1 MTVAEVPSVVLE
13 VAAPGGALRV
23 RLLADDPLARA
34 AVAPILREAGAEVT
48 HVDDEDADLDL
59 VVGDVDAEPGFVS
72 LVADAEAARTAR
84 AAGALGLLSRDVDGE
99 TLLAALGA
107 VAQGLVVVAP
117 AFAEAAGSTAA
128 SVPEAEPLTDR
139 EREVLALL
147 AEGLPNKLV
156 ADRLG
161 VAERTA
167 RYHVAQ
173 ILAKLGAQSRT
184 EAVVTGA
191 RLGLVTL

>member
-1 MTVAEVPSVVLE
+1 MILSVTPSTHD
-13 VAAPGGALRV
+13 PLRV
-23 RLLADDPLARA
+23 RVDAADPLVRAALPALLVAAGADVVPDAAEADVVLLANAAGAPDDDLPTVALVADGDAARA
-34 AVAPILREAGAEVT
+34 AWLAGARGLLPR
-48 HVDDEDADLDL
+48 DAD
-59 VVGDVDAEPGFVS
+59 GDA
-72 LVADAEAARTAR
+72 
-84 AAGALGLLSRDVDGE
+84 
-99 TLLAALGA
+99 LLAALGA
-107 VAQGLVVVAP
+107 VAQGLLVVDP
-117 AFAEAAGSTAA
+117 AFEDALGAPTGA
-128 SVPEAEPLTDR
+128 VPDGVEPLTDR

-161 VAERTA
+161 ITERTA

-191 RLGLVTL
+191 RLGLVAL